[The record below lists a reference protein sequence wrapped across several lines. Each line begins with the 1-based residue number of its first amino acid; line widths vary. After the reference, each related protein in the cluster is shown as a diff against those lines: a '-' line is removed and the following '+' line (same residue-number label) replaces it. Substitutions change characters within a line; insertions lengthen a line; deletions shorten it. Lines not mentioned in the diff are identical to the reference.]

1 MFQELPFV
9 VYDVEDDE
17 DDEDDDRQPTREV
30 DEVEIEGHL
39 EGEAWNNL
47 RMRKCRLKIIGKE
60 EGETHSNE
68 NVQSLRIDQSILF
81 LDIVYI

>member
-17 DDEDDDRQPTREV
+17 DDDRQPTREV
-30 DEVEIEGHL
+30 DEVEVEGHL

-47 RMRKCRLKIIGKE
+47 RRRILGNIENWIIQVWWRQE
-60 EGETHSNE
+60 ELQ
-68 NVQSLRIDQSILF
+68 NVTDR
-81 LDIVYI
+81 

>member
-1 MFQELPFV
+1 MFQELPSV

-39 EGEAWNNL
+39 EGEA
-47 RMRKCRLKIIGKE
+47 
-60 EGETHSNE
+60 
-68 NVQSLRIDQSILF
+68 
-81 LDIVYI
+81 

>member
-1 MFQELPFV
+1 MDYDNPYLSYAIGCCELFRKEFGLKELIIYLDKYTNLLKVILHVQELPFV

-39 EGEAWNNL
+39 EGEA
-47 RMRKCRLKIIGKE
+47 
-60 EGETHSNE
+60 
-68 NVQSLRIDQSILF
+68 
-81 LDIVYI
+81 